1 MELLYW
7 LWSMLMAALW
17 GLATG
22 RAWGGRNTERVLLN
36 ECEYLRENLGHAT
49 GAPYA
54 PGPTGGGKSA
64 KVMDWA
70 TLAVRREDAA

>member
-22 RAWGGRNTERVLLN
+22 RAWGGRNTERTVF
-36 ECEYLRENLGHAT
+36 E
-49 GAPYA
+49 
-54 PGPTGGGKSA
+54 
-64 KVMDWA
+64 
-70 TLAVRREDAA
+70 